1 MVHPF
6 IGEAIVTRRATRT
19 LEPLAYVAII
29 LGLLVLL
36 QHIRHRS
43 PLADYDFT
51 TGLVKCAVGG
61 LTVSCGSV
69 ARE

>member
-1 MVHPF
+1 M
-6 IGEAIVTRRATRT
+6 TRRAIRT
-19 LEPLAYVAII
+19 LEPVVYTLVI

-69 ARE
+69 SRE